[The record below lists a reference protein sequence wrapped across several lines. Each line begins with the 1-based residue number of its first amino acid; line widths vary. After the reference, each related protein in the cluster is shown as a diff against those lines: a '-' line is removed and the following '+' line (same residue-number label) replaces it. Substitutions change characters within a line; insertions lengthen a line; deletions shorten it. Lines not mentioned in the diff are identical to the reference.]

1 MLSFIRSILG
11 KKTGKQTEAIV
22 RGADG
27 KLYENGVEVP
37 ISPPFAKGIYVVSTA
52 ALLESQKELIDR
64 IYGTLSFSR
73 EEFDKLA
80 LPVIERYAGW
90 VHLLPASEA
99 HHHKTAGGLF
109 RHGLEVAFYAA
120 QSSRGCI
127 FGTGSTP
134 TDRRN
139 NEPRWR
145 LAAMLAGLLHDIGK
159 PVSDYVVTSA
169 KGEHVWHPHLTTINE
184 WAAQNRIDR
193 YFLKWTDKRNKM
205 HESYSATVLGTIL
218 PAETK
223 HFLHQGGPEIFVA
236 LSEAIC
242 GLSAIKP
249 LAKLMIEADQNSVA
263 KDLRENRISATD
275 QDYGLPV
282 ERFIFDAIRSMV
294 NSGEWTTNTIGSRV
308 WHFKEHG
315 VFIALRQGAAELY
328 SATQKTQVPGIPRE
342 ADTIAD
348 ILIDRGHAIAQPI
361 SGTTATDRYWQFKT
375 TVTSPEGQSLN
386 VSLVLLKLESAS
398 LIFSTEPPAA
408 IDGELENTYA
418 GAPAKPAKKVP
429 AKQTANDKAKAEDT
443 QSAEQQII
451 EEQSAASKRPM
462 DFNSLMSQLKGTDSN
477 QPEPEEE
484 PEVPVQLAPQEN
496 IATDTAT
503 TTQEDIHPAQEP
515 QAIIANPDA
524 ETIKADPVQ
533 APVEVPVIHD
543 IPTEGI
549 ADLPIAL
556 IEQSVEQELPAHAIK
571 GGQDMSSDLLTQ
583 MLEEMPTDEPEDKA
597 SPQDILN
604 GLLENLSDKAQQK
617 LTKIVG
623 AVLKREQPLGIT
635 LSRIQGGEHAL
646 GVPYPSG
653 INAAFPDESPSE
665 TLTAFAE
672 AGVIIPDP
680 VFPTKNV
687 HTIQNDKFLIFSPEL
702 EVAILAALSDI
713 EMTVSSTEL
722 NELFGDIPAPRLIGK
737 AKGKKKRN
745 KPAQEAPQTEVA
757 QIEAAPATQSIEVA
771 AGQSSEPNHDSTDE
785 TIQTKFNTSDAND
798 NRSSNCNVETFAAL
812 PTDTPWIPEEGSNE
826 DCYGETYYR
835 HDEDEDEFE
844 PEACELKETKAQ
856 QQIDDEAYREQ
867 LLDSALIETKR
878 TAEDVEIELRRQV
891 LLGEGN
897 WIVSGVKKV
906 PKGLEVSADS
916 LRIASAKYAGT
927 ISESKIVDA
936 LLENGWVV
944 GRKNLTLKVSK

>member
-11 KKTGKQTEAIV
+11 KKTGQKTEAIV

-205 HESYSATVLGTIL
+205 HESYSSTVLGSIM
-218 PAETK
+218 PVETK
-223 HFLHQGGPEIFVA
+223 HYLHQGGPEIFVA

-242 GLSAIKP
+242 GLSAAKP

-361 SGTTATDRYWQFKT
+361 SGTVATDRYWQFKT
-375 TVTSPEGQSLN
+375 TVTSPDGQSLN

-418 GAPAKPAKKVP
+418 GAAAKPVKKVP
-429 AKQTANDKAKAEDT
+429 AKQTAKDKTEDT

-462 DFNSLMSQLKGTDSN
+462 DFNSLMSQLKGSDTN

-484 PEVPVQLAPQEN
+484 PEAPAQPVPQDS
-496 IATDTAT
+496 IATDTAAA
-503 TTQEDIHPAQEP
+503 TQEDIQPAQEP
-515 QAIIANPDA
+515 QAVIANPDA
-524 ETIKADPVQ
+524 ASINADPVQ
-533 APVEVPVIHD
+533 TPVEVPVIQD
-543 IPTEGI
+543 IPTESI

-571 GGQDMSSDLLTQ
+571 GGQDMSPDMLSQ
-583 MLEEMPTDEPEDKA
+583 MLDEMSDDEPEDKA
-597 SPQDILN
+597 SQQDILN
-604 GLLENLSDKAQQK
+604 GLLEQLSEKAQQK
-617 LTKIVG
+617 LAKIVG
-623 AVLKREQPLGIT
+623 DVLTREQPLGIT
-635 LSRIQGGEHAL
+635 LSRIQGSEHAL
-646 GVPYPSG
+646 GIPYPSG
-653 INAAFPDESPSE
+653 INAAFLDESPSE

-672 AGVIIPDP
+672 AGVIVPDP

-687 HTIQNDKFLIFSPEL
+687 HTIQNDRYLIFNPEL
-702 EVAILAALSDI
+702 EAAILASLADI
-713 EMTVSSTEL
+713 EMSVSSTEL
-722 NELFGDIPAPRLIGK
+722 NELFGDIPAPRLTGK
-737 AKGKKKRN
+737 AKNKKKQK
-745 KPAQEAPQTEVA
+745 KPVQDAS
-757 QIEAAPATQSIEVA
+757 QIEAAPTSQNIKATVEL
-771 AGQSSEPNHDSTDE
+771 SSQPSTDCTVE
-785 TIQTKFNTSDAND
+785 TNQSETSTSSPGNYQGATDNETSD
-798 NRSSNCNVETFAAL
+798 CTVETFTTE
-812 PTDTPWIPEEGSNE
+812 PTEAPWIPDEDINE

-835 HDEDEDEFE
+835 HDDEDEEFE
-844 PEACELKETKAQ
+844 SEICELKEAKAQ
-856 QQIDDEAYREQ
+856 QQIDDETYREE
-867 LLDSALIETKR
+867 LLASALIETKR
-878 TAEDVEIELRRQV
+878 TADDVANELRRQV
-891 LLGEGN
+891 VLGEGS
-897 WIVSGVKKV
+897 WIVGGVTQV
-906 PKGLEVSADS
+906 PKGLEVSTDC

-927 ISESKIVDA
+927 ISEAEIILA
-936 LLENGWVV
+936 LSRDGWAV
-944 GRKNLTLKVSK
+944 GRKKLTLKASK